1 MIDIKKRCK
10 RLFRVDRSDMT
21 LTVPAPYAQQQATT
35 GRKQSNHRIPSR
47 EIAKHATIHKYA
59 APSQSKCR
67 TRRHPIHRVNH
78 QMAKASSTAKLWGI
92 EANHQVEW
100 SSKITKEMKALLLT
114 DSKST
119 RATRYATLKL
129 HLRWP
134 TWSVNKMATTVN
146 SPTSWKAA
154 NTCNRW
160 CQLYLSI
167 GPHKTSAFTNQLTQ
181 AAPEYPTTS
190 AANVLTKNS
199 SRWIY

>member
-1 MIDIKKRCK
+1 MLCLICLKIKPLNLQIKPILNMISTTMKESTTSKEA
-10 RLFRVDRSDMT
+10 VSDPRF
-21 LTVPAPYAQQQATT
+21 V
-35 GRKQSNHRIPSR
+35 K
-47 EIAKHATIHKYA
+47 
-59 APSQSKCR
+59 APSISISTWIWNQSKCR

-78 QMAKASSTAKLWGI
+78 QMAKASSTAKFWGI

-119 RATRYATLKL
+119 RATRFATLKL
-129 HLRWP
+129 HLWWP

-199 SRWIY
+199 SRWIS